1 MATLTAQKSVEAGT
15 TITLA
20 SAAGGGDEFVNTG
33 VEFLL
38 VDNQHG
44 SASYNVTI
52 TAQVT
57 QIHHQNYGKVTKSNV
72 VRSVAAGNKAIIGPF
87 KQNAFNDTNN
97 KVQITYSAV
106 TDLKVAVIY
115 LDQQTTLQTLI
126 F

>member
-52 TAQVT
+52 TYFFFRDFFF
-57 QIHHQNYGKVTKSNV
+57 IYN
-72 VRSVAAGNKAIIGPF
+72 IIVLLF
-87 KQNAFNDTNN
+87 
-97 KVQITYSAV
+97 V
-106 TDLKVAVIY
+106 
-115 LDQQTTLQTLI
+115 
-126 F
+126 